1 MERFTLHTAA
11 PFTGRVIGAGTS
23 ESRDHNHDTDYLVP
37 ANTTDTSGVRRIK
50 CSACRWQE
58 TTIYVTD
65 DGQFVVHTIGRS
77 VVPGESDR
85 HRVTFTSSAY
95 EIVEVLTV
103 KGNKEPFLPDPSARA
118 LAQAA
123 AVDDDVQ
130 EAYVNRAVYR

>member
-11 PFTGRVIGAGTS
+11 PFTGRIIGAGTS
-23 ESRDHNHDTDYLVP
+23 ESRDHNHPGDYMTP
-37 ANTTDTSGVRRIK
+37 GIASGERRLK

-58 TTIYVTD
+58 TTIFVTD
-65 DGQFVVHTIGRS
+65 DDRFVVHTVGRS
-77 VVPGESDR
+77 IVPGESDR